1 MNKNRMLTILFSLIY
16 FMTATCFPT
25 FYFESSA
32 DAVTTNQT
40 KSQILTKV
48 KKLQI
53 PFIENIGQVRNK
65 DVKYY
70 AKTYVGTVFI
80 TKDRQMIYSIPKL
93 GEDNNLNYLA
103 IKEAFVG
110 ASVTDI
116 KGEYASTTKVNYF
129 KGKDPSHW
137 RTNISTYNILNLGE
151 LYKGI
156 ELKLKAYGDNIE
168 KLFYVK
174 PNAKAE
180 NIKVKIEGSRGL
192 IVNGDGELEIET
204 NQGLVKFTKPVAYQ
218 ENDGKH
224 DVEVSYRVKGN
235 EYGFKV
241 GDYDKTKGLVIDPLL
256 ASTFLGGT
264 DEDRITSISIDT
276 NGNIYVA
283 GNTASSNFPVTS
295 GTWDTTYNGDSG
307 WMGDVFISKLDGNLQ
322 NLLTCTFLGG
332 VDGEDVTCIS
342 TDNSGNV
349 YVTGQTNSTDFPQL

>member
-16 FMTATCFPT
+16 FMTATCFST
-25 FYFESSA
+25 FHFESSA
-32 DAVTTNQT
+32 YAVTTNQN
-40 KSQILTKV
+40 KSQILTNI

-53 PFIENIGQVRNK
+53 PFIENVGQVGNK

-70 AKTYVGTVFI
+70 AKTFAGTVFI
-80 TKDRQMIYSIPKL
+80 TKDGQIIYSIPKL
-93 GEDNNLNYLA
+93 EEDLNVGPLA

-116 KGEYASTTKVNYF
+116 KGEYAIMTKINYL
-129 KGKDPSHW
+129 KGKDPAHW
-137 RTNISTYNILNLGE
+137 RKNISTYNILNLGE

-180 NIKVKIEGSRGL
+180 NIKVKIEGCKGL
-192 IVNGDGELEIET
+192 SVNGNGELEIET
-204 NQGLVKFTKPVAYQ
+204 NQSVVKFTKPVAYQ

-224 DVEVSYRVKGN
+224 DVEVSYRVNGN

-264 DEDRITSISIDT
+264 DNDRITSISIDT
-276 NGNIYVA
+276 NGDIYVA

-295 GTWDTTYNGDSG
+295 GAWESLNLYVPG
-307 WMGDVFISKLDGNLQ
+307 WG
-322 NLLTCTFLGG
+322 
-332 VDGEDVTCIS
+332 
-342 TDNSGNV
+342 
-349 YVTGQTNSTDFPQL
+349 